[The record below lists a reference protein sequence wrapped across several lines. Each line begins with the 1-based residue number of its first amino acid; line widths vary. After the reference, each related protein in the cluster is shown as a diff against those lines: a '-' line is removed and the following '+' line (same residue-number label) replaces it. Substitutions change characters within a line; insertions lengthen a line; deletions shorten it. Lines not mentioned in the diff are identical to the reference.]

1 MYELLTGKIP
11 FHSDAKGKLP
21 EKVAV
26 SQEHW
31 EELWVVMKSCWRKK
45 PSARPSMS
53 VLKNKMLEIR
63 GLSAAGK
70 DVSLYTSGGW

>member
-1 MYELLTGKIP
+1 MYELLTGKVP

-21 EKVAV
+21 EKVAQMAA

-31 EELWVVMKSCWRKK
+31 EELWVVMKGCWRKK

-53 VLKNKMLEIR
+53 VLKNKLLEIR
-63 GLSAAGK
+63 GLSAVGK
-70 DVSLYTSGGW
+70 AVSM